1 MFRINNNEND
11 KVEYE
16 VYLSMME
23 IYNEKIQDLM
33 APIKSREPGG
43 LKIRETKTIGFY
55 AENLLKFP
63 V

>member
-23 IYNEKIQDLM
+23 IYNEKIEDLM
-33 APIKSREPGG
+33 APIKSREPRG
-43 LKIRETKTIGFY
+43 LKIRETKTIGLY
-55 AENLLKFP
+55 AEGLLKFP